1 MYEELS
7 NKYTYSLDKQD
18 TETFYLG
25 RLARQKG
32 IRNWN
37 CDWDE
42 KTLSGLSTTDL
53 VSVRGDSESIKLG
66 VQYKLKFEALSEF
79 KD

>member
-1 MYEELS
+1 M
-7 NKYTYSLDKQD
+7 
-18 TETFYLG
+18 
-25 RLARQKG
+25 
-32 IRNWN
+32 
-37 CDWDE
+37 
-42 KTLSGLSTTDL
+42 TDL

>member
-1 MYEELS
+1 M
-7 NKYTYSLDKQD
+7 
-18 TETFYLG
+18 
-25 RLARQKG
+25 
-32 IRNWN
+32 
-37 CDWDE
+37 